1 MSKVAIVL
9 GYPASGK
16 STLAEALVKE
26 GMARLNRDTE
36 GGKVRSLLPKM
47 EQLLKAGKDVVLDN
61 LFATVEERKPFIELA
76 HKWGATTEC
85 HWMKTSIEDSQFNA
99 CQRMVDQY
107 GHVLTPEEIKKVKSP
122 NAFPPAVLFNYRKV
136 FQKPSTD
143 EGFSRIHEVDFVRKN
158 RRGHNAKGLVLDY
171 DGTLRHVVGNA
182 GDRTFP
188 VSSHEIGILP
198 GRAKKLKEY
207 LKQGYVLVG
216 VSNQSGVAKGLL
228 SYDTA
233 KELFITTNKKIGV
246 DINFKFCPHKVP
258 PISCWCRKPMPGFG
272 VELVNAF
279 KLDPANTIMVGDLKT
294 DETFAARCGFQ
305 YEHVDS
311 FFS

>member
-9 GYPASGK
+9 GFPASGK
-16 STLAEALVKE
+16 STLAEDLVKR

-47 EQLLKAGKDVVLDN
+47 EQMLKDGKDVVLDN
-61 LFATVEERKPFIELA
+61 LFATADERKPFIELA
-76 HKWGATTEC
+76 RKWGATVDC
-85 HWMKTSIEDSQFNA
+85 HWMKTSIEDSQYNA
-99 CQRMVDQY
+99 CQRMVERY
-107 GHVLTPEEIKKVKSP
+107 GHVLTPEEIKKSKDP

-136 FQKPSTD
+136 FQKPTIA
-143 EGFSRIHEVDFVRKN
+143 EGFSAIHEVDFVRKN

-171 DGTLRHVVGNA
+171 DGTLRDVAASA

-188 VSSHEIGILP
+188 VSEDEIRILP
-198 GRAKKLKEY
+198 GRAQKLKGY
-207 LKQGYVLVG
+207 LKEGYVLVG

-233 KELFITTNKKIGV
+233 KELFIATNKKIGV
-246 DINFKFCPHKVP
+246 DISFRFCPHKIP

-272 VELVNAF
+272 VELANAY

-294 DETFAARCGFQ
+294 DETFANRCGFK

-311 FFS
+311 FFR